1 MQFYE
6 RRVGLCLEFSMTSFW
21 SKALCSQGSGDG
33 VGLQQT
39 GRLDWV
45 VTLEEEEKDV
55 EAGRRGKLHRTARFV
70 KTFTAQFYLEYL

>member
-1 MQFYE
+1 M
-6 RRVGLCLEFSMTSFW
+6 EFSLTSFW

-33 VGLQQT
+33 VGLHQT

-45 VTLEEEEKDV
+45 VTLEEERDV
-55 EAGRRGKLHRTARFV
+55 EAGRQGTLHRTARFV